1 MNNVEKMLAK
11 YGNLPFVSSSVET
24 PEFYILSKR
33 LKATMQ
39 KDIEENF
46 PNLEIS
52 VWSKGHFYISGF
64 ITRKNDGAIFYFNIS
79 DVRCWNV
86 ATSLILY
93 RSARHLKDYFGGMN
107 LYCRACE
114 LLEKINKES
123 YEFVK

>member
-1 MNNVEKMLAK
+1 MSNVSKVLAK
-11 YGNLPFVSSSVET
+11 YGNLPFVSSAVET

-33 LKATMQ
+33 LKAAMQ
-39 KDIEENF
+39 KDIEEKF

-86 ATSLILY
+86 AKSLVLY
-93 RSARHLKDYFGGMN
+93 RSARHLKDYVGGIN
-107 LYCRACE
+107 GYCLAKE
-114 LLEKINKES
+114 LLEKIATERNE
-123 YEFVK
+123 YV